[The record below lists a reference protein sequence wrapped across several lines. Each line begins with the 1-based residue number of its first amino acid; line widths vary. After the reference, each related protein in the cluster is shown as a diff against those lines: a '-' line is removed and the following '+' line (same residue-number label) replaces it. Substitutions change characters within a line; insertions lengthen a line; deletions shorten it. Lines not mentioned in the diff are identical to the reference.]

1 MKVAVIIPVYN
12 ASAFL
17 PQTLDS
23 ILAQTYPGV
32 EVWCCDDGSTDA
44 APQVLADYAQ
54 RNPGR
59 VHVSGWAN
67 HGVGPTLNRLM
78 DELSAETDAFAICD
92 CDDYLHPKFI
102 ETLVAAMEKTGA
114 DVVECDVARVPS
126 TAIYP
131 NDLPSG
137 GSGEV
142 RVIEDMS
149 VFRLKR
155 TAPGRWINY
164 WNKLYRRSSVAGVR
178 FRQGLDYED
187 DYFFEY
193 EVNAAIARKA
203 LVDRPLYAYRMN
215 PEGVTSR
222 VRFGQY
228 VDSSTLRVRLSLEVF
243 LNAGRIP
250 PEMCDDFRRELAKDA
265 YRMCIRKNLKKNKDA
280 ALRRELFC
288 RAGDRFAE
296 LEASFGFRPVGL
308 NPLQHLLYWCC
319 RHRHYVPARL
329 LSVLT

>member
-12 ASAFL
+12 AAAFL

-44 APQVLADYAQ
+44 APQVLAEYAQ
-54 RNPGR
+54 HNPGR

-78 DELSAETDAFAICD
+78 DELPAETDAFAICD

-126 TAIYP
+126 TATYSK
-131 NDLPSG
+131 DFPSG

-178 FRQGLDYED
+178 FRKGLDYED

-203 LVDRPLYAYRMN
+203 IVDQPLYSYRMN

-222 VRFGQY
+222 VRFRQY
-228 VDSSTLRVRLSLEVF
+228 VDSATLRIRLSLELF

-250 PEMCDDFRRELAKDA
+250 PEMRDDFKRELAKDA
-265 YRMCIRKNLKKNKDA
+265 YRMCIRKNLKKNRFGSE
-280 ALRRELFC
+280 RRELFLL
-288 RAGDRFAE
+288 AGEAFAR
-296 LEASFGFRPVGL
+296 LEQDCGFSPTGL
-308 NPLQHLLYWCC
+308 NPVQRLLYACC
-319 RHRHYVPARL
+319 RRGWYRL
-329 LSVLT
+329 ASALVYLT